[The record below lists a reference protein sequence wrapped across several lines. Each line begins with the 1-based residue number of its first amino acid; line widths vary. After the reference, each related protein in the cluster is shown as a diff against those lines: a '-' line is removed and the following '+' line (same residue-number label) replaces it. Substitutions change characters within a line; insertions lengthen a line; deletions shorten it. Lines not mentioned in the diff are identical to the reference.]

1 MTRRLLD
8 SRFAVIAAALVC
20 CAVGVA
26 VKGPVPA
33 SALGTK
39 LRPGATY
46 VRPSKNVS
54 TADRPDIYSIA
65 FVRFKSVDLEK
76 SRAFYGKILGLLP
89 GFDNCKGLTDPCFT
103 VNSDQYVV
111 LSQAGSGTRGS
122 FLEEVGFNVS
132 GVEKMHKYLAAH
144 RQKPGPVTR
153 GPNGLLYFETQ
164 DPEHNKIAFV
174 ESVGTDVRM
183 TGLNQV
189 SDVVFHAGWVVHD
202 LALEKKFYQ
211 DLLGFRLYWRGGFK
225 DADTDWYEIQVPDG
239 DNWVEFM
246 LNIPESADH
255 AELGVQ
261 NHFSLGVKDIKACAA
276 KLRANGLQSK
286 DEPEIG
292 RDGKWSYDIYDPD
305 GNRVEFMEFA
315 PAQRPC
321 CHPYTA
327 AHPK

>member
-1 MTRRLLD
+1 MKGSLPALGI
-8 SRFAVIAAALVC
+8 AIMAAATLC
-20 CAVGVA
+20 L
-26 VKGPVPA
+26 
-33 SALGTK
+33 SARPTADYSGTN
-39 LRPGATY
+39 R
-46 VRPSKNVS
+46 SVS
-54 TADRPDIYSIA
+54 TEDRPDISSIA
-65 FVRFKSVDLEK
+65 FVRFKAVDLEK
-76 SRAFYGKILGLLP
+76 SRTFYGKILGLLP
-89 GFDNCKGLTDPCFT
+89 DSDHCKGLTDACFA
-103 VNSDQYVV
+103 VNSDQYVA
-111 LSQAGSGTRGS
+111 LSQADSSTRGS
-122 FLEEVGFNVS
+122 FLQEVGFSVS
-132 GVEKMHKYLAAH
+132 GLEKMHKYLAAH
-144 RQKPGPVTR
+144 GQKPGPVSRR
-153 GPNGLLYFETQ
+153 GAHDLLYFETE

-174 ESVGTDVRM
+174 ESWGSDNQM

-189 SDVVFHAGWVVHD
+189 SDRLFHAGWVVRD
-202 LALEKKFYQ
+202 LAKEKKFYS

-246 LNIPESADH
+246 LNIPASADH

-276 KLRANGLQSK
+276 KLRANGLQGK

-305 GNRVEFMEFA
+305 GNRVELMEFA
-315 PAQRPC
+315 TAQAPC